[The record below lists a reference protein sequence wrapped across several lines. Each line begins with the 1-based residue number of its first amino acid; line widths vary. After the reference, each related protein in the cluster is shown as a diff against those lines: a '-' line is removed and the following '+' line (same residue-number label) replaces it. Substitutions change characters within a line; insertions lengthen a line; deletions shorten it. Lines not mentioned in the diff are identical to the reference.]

1 MAREKRRSIQEIQ
14 EALGARRVVR
24 LDQLPSQGPLDL
36 LQLRAEL
43 QRRLRSSGG
52 RPTDPDWSI
61 RRVVPFKEDHWRE
74 LEELA
79 AACESGGQNVSPGQ
93 LAAVLVETGLREL
106 RRKGLLKA
114 KVG

>member
-1 MAREKRRSIQEIQ
+1 MARKERLSTKEIQ
-14 EALGARRVVR
+14 DALGARRVVK

-52 RPTDPDWSI
+52 WPTDPDWSI
-61 RRVVPFKEDHWRE
+61 RRVVPFKKDHWRE

-79 AACESGGQNVSPGQ
+79 AACESEGQNVSPGQ

-106 RRKGLLKA
+106 RKRGLLKTN
-114 KVG
+114 VR